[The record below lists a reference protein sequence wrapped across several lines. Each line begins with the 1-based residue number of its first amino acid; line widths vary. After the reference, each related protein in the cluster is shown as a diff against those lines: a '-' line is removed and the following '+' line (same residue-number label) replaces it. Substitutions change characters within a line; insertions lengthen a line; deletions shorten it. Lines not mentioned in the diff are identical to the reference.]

1 MLIISKTFLQ
11 QIFFFPPKMIS
22 VGMTRN
28 NTEMSF
34 LGEQVQYPVITG
46 NPIINNATKYSDSF
60 LKLSRCCRSAITQPI
75 SADHF

>member
-11 QIFFFPPKMIS
+11 QIFFFPKMIN

-34 LGEQVQYPVITG
+34 LGEQAQYPVITG
-46 NPIINNATKYSDSF
+46 NPIINNATKYSGSF
-60 LKLSRCCRSAITQPI
+60 LKLSRCCRSAIAQPI